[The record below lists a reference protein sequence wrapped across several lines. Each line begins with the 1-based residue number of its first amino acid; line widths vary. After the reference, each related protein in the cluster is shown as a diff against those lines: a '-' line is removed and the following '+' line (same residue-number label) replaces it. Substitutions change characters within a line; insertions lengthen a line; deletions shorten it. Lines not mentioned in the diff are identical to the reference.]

1 MSGRF
6 FVSGIFI
13 VAAVILTRAATGLS
27 FSLETVGSDM
37 VIKDPQTKLVW
48 QQNTAD
54 INEDGIITTG
64 VHPDGDKVPWQEAMD
79 YCQELN
85 YAGSSDWRLPES
97 TELDSLV
104 DYTKSYPAIDGKF
117 GCEGDAYW
125 SATDAKDS
133 AKKALY
139 IHFNF
144 GSESSKE
151 KTKNLF
157 VRCVRNGS

>member
-1 MSGRF
+1 MSGRL
-6 FVSGIFI
+6 FVLGTCI
-13 VAAVILTRAATGLS
+13 VTAVILTRAATGLS
-27 FSLETVGSDM
+27 FSLETVDGDM
-37 VIKDPQTKLVW
+37 VVKDAKTKLIW

-54 INEDGIITTG
+54 MNEDGIITAG
-64 VHPDGDKVPWQEAMD
+64 SRPDGDKVSWQQAMD
-79 YCQELN
+79 YCQELSF
-85 YAGSSDWRLPES
+85 AGSSDWRLPEN

-104 DYTKSYPAIDGKF
+104 DYAKSYPAINAQF

-125 SATDAKDS
+125 SAIDAPGS

-151 KTKNLF
+151 KTKKLF
-157 VRCVRNGS
+157 VRCVRTGS